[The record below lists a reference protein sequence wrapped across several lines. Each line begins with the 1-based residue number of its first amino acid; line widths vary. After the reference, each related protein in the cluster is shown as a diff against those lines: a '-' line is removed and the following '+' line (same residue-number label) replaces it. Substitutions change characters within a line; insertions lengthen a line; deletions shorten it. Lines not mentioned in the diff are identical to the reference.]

1 MAALIAALVISAV
14 LFGLRLDVAQVIGLG
29 DAEALYVAYG
39 LHPQPAY
46 LDQPGLIGWLAGLLG
61 PDSAP
66 RTIHVLT
73 AALSTLLPWCGVLA
87 ARALGARREMALRSY
102 FPLAL
107 IPEFSIGSF
116 AFSPNL
122 LLCFFWLTT
131 LGCVGWALRHA
142 PGRFGTL
149 IACLAAG
156 AGAALACLSKLE
168 GWLLA
173 GSVLAVYLGRAQAVR
188 WRTLAPWAALGLFG
202 ILVSP
207 LLQWW
212 SGHGLSIRLDTQPDG
227 TQVFATLF
235 RPLLSASPPF
245 LYAGW
250 LVGRELFGKN
260 RRAPEDRLLQAAL
273 LLPFLPQLLLGLYSV
288 GNSEWLTPT
297 YLTLSL
303 QASRSTALGAR
314 AIRSCLGLG
323 SAIALL
329 GWGWL
334 RTDLPAVTGD
344 LLGGYEASQDPS
356 NDLYAWG
363 PGRQLLKSAVE
374 MARERTGQT
383 PIVIGPHWTVC
394 AQADV
399 ALGGRVHVACD
410 SVELDDYDAW
420 SNAQSWSQPQTILFV
435 TDSRFHAEP
444 PTSFYGRARTRVHDT
459 TVERFGRT
467 VRRISVSEFDR
478 EEGTAQAFTTWT
490 DNPARSISARSS
502 QASGFGVVSN
512 LSP

>member
-1 MAALIAALVISAV
+1 
-14 LFGLRLDVAQVIGLG
+14 
-29 DAEALYVAYG
+29 
-39 LHPQPAY
+39 
-46 LDQPGLIGWLAGLLG
+46 
-61 PDSAP
+61 
-66 RTIHVLT
+66 LT

-87 ARALGARREMALRSY
+87 ARALGAPRAMALRSY

-107 IPEFSIGSF
+107 IPELSIGSF

-122 LLCFFWLTT
+122 LLCFFWLAT
-131 LGCVGWALRHA
+131 LGCAGWALRHA

-156 AGAALACLSKLE
+156 AGAALACLSKLD

-173 GSVLAVYLGRAQAVR
+173 GSVLAVYLGRARAVR
-188 WRTLAPWAALGLFG
+188 WKTLAPWAALGLFG

-207 LLQWW
+207 LVRWW
-212 SGHGLSIRLDTQPDG
+212 SAHGLSIRIDTQPDWAHVSG
-227 TQVFATLF
+227 TLL
-235 RPLLSASPPF
+235 RPLLFASPPF

-250 LVGRELFGKN
+250 LVGRDLFGN
-260 RRAPEDRLLQAAL
+260 ERRGPEDRLLQLAL
-273 LLPFLPQLLLGLYSV
+273 LLPFLPQLLLGVYSL
-288 GNSEWLTPT
+288 GNAEWLTPT

-303 QASRSTALGAR
+303 QASRSAALGTR
-314 AIRSCLGLG
+314 VVRSCLGLG
-323 SAIALL
+323 CAIAVL

-356 NDLYAWG
+356 NDLYSWG
-363 PGRQLLKSAVE
+363 PGRELLQDAVL

-399 ALGGRVHVACD
+399 ALGGSAHVACD

-444 PTSFYGRARTRVHDT
+444 PTTFYGRPRTRVHDT
-459 TVERFGRT
+459 TVERFGRA

-478 EEGTAQAFTTWT
+478 AEGTAQAFTTCT
-490 DNPARSISARSS
+490 VRPARSISARSS
-502 QASGFGVVSN
+502 EASGFGVVSN